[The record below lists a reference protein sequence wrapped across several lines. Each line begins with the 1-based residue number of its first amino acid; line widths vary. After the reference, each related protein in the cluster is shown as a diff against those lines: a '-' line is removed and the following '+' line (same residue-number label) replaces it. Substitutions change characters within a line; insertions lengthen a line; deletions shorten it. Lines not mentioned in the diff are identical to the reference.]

1 MSQHD
6 YNIANQTFPA
16 TRTDLN
22 NALGAIATNNAGN
35 SAPATTYSTQWWFDN
50 DDNKLYLRNKD
61 NDNWVEILTIGATSD
76 KVESIGVDDLTF
88 ADNSKLILGTGGD
101 LEIYHDGSNSYID
114 DAGTGRLFLRGN
126 DRVQIQKYTGED
138 MISCLADGAVNIYH
152 DNAKKFETTATGV
165 DVTGAFTAT
174 AASTIT
180 TADNT
185 DTLSLVST
193 DADANV
199 GPNLR
204 LYRNSSS
211 PADSDILGQIDFEG
225 RNDNSQDF
233 VATQIKV
240 NVGDVS
246 DGTEDAQIEFD
257 VMTAGT
263 LREYL
268 RMASGSEPSVVINED
283 SQDIDF
289 RVESNGN
296 ANMLMVNGGGNRVG
310 IGADPDLGVGL
321 HIKSADSGASVD
333 ASADELV
340 LEGSANVGLSILS
353 GASNNGSI
361 YFGDSGLNYDGY
373 IAYSQSDR
381 KITFGTAGAAQ
392 WAIDSSGNL
401 LPTATDHGIYLGVNS
416 ATASNL
422 LDDYETGTFTPTL
435 NGSAGAPSG
444 VSYNKRLGWY
454 EKIGDMVTVHVHLD
468 AASMTAVPAG
478 ALTVTGLPFTCV
490 NTTGFLHAGV
500 VSLTSNF
507 ASTESPQ
514 ANYINPNTTALN
526 FLCNDSND
534 ARDNIGDAITCA
546 NAMSGNETLI
556 ASCTYR
562 SA

>member
-193 DADANV
+193 DADASV

-490 NTTGFLHAGV
+490 NTTDFLHAGV

-514 ANYINPNTTALN
+514 ANYINPNTTVLN
-526 FLCNDSND
+526 FLCNNSND

>member
-490 NTTGFLHAGV
+490 NTTDFLHAGV

-514 ANYINPNTTALN
+514 ANYINPNTTVLN
-526 FLCNDSND
+526 FLCNNSND